1 MARETTRQTKKE
13 PAGKAGGATR
23 SRKAKADSARLGG
36 SGIPDA
42 PDGLDAVAAVHALH
56 EGEDADD
63 QLTPRQEQVLEVIRA
78 WVERFGYPPSVR
90 EIGEAVG
97 LNSTS
102 SVSHQL
108 RALQRK
114 GYLRRDA
121 NRPRAVGV
129 LTAAVD
135 PAAVTA
141 AAEQLDQLPKPAY
154 VPLVGRI
161 AAGGPVLAEQAIEDV
176 FPLPKD
182 IVGEGDVFLLRVAG
196 DSMVDAAITD
206 GDWVVVRQQPTADN
220 GEIVAA
226 MIDGEATVKTFKR
239 KDGHVWLMPQNE
251 AYEPIA
257 GDEASILGKVVA
269 VLRRL

>member
-1 MARETTRQTKKE
+1 METVG
-13 PAGKAGGATR
+13 GK
-23 SRKAKADSARLGG
+23 
-36 SGIPDA
+36 
-42 PDGLDAVAAVHALH
+42 VHALP
-56 EGEDADD
+56 EPEDVDES
-63 QLTPRQEQVLEVIRA
+63 LTPRQQQVLQVIRD

-90 EIGEAVG
+90 EIGEQVG
-97 LNSTS
+97 LTSTS

-129 LTAAVD
+129 LSADTGTAIE
-135 PAAVTA
+135 P
-141 AAEQLDQLPKPAY
+141 EQLPKPAY
-154 VPLVGRI
+154 VPLLGRI
-161 AAGGPVLAEQAIEDV
+161 AAGGPVLAEQAVEDV

-182 IVGEGDVFLLRVAG
+182 IVGEGDVFLLSVSG

-206 GDWVVVRQQPTADN
+206 GDWVVVRQQPTANN

-226 MIDGEATVKTFKR
+226 MIDGEATVKTFKHR
-239 KDGHVWLMPQNE
+239 DGHVWLMPHNE
-251 AYEPIA
+251 AYDPIP
-257 GDEASILGKVVA
+257 GDDATILGKVVA